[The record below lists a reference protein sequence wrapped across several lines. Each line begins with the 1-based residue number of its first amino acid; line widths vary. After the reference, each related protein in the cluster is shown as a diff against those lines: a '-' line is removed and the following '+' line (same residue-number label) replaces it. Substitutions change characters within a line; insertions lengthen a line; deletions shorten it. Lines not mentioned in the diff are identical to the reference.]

1 VRGIPAERARRRQT
15 PAMWAHDFAL
25 FGRIAL
31 GAGLG
36 FAVGWERE
44 VRGHPAGARTFAL
57 VCAGSAAFS
66 AIAIDVFPGT
76 AEKLIAGVVTG
87 IGFVGAGV
95 VLRDPAGH
103 VRGLTTASAIWSI
116 SSVGVVAGAA
126 RFLLA
131 TLIAV
136 LFLVVLE
143 IRAIPVLRLI
153 DPLRWAGR
161 FANEDDLPER
171 PARS

>member
-1 VRGIPAERARRRQT
+1 
-15 PAMWAHDFAL
+15 MWVHDFAL

-31 GAGLG
+31 AAGLG

-57 VCAGSAAFS
+57 VSAGSAAFS

-116 SSVGVVAGAA
+116 SSVGIIAGAA
-126 RFLLA
+126 RFVLA
-131 TLIAV
+131 TLIAA

-143 IRAIPVLRLI
+143 MRAVPVLKYL
-153 DPLRWAGR
+153 DPLRWAGH
-161 FANEDDLPER
+161 FTDEYEPPDR
-171 PARS
+171 P